1 MVSAKHKKGTLKK
14 LSLADDDE
22 RMNRKK
28 QEMMM
33 CYDFPSSDL
42 ENEHVSLKKKKMKS
56 SKLLKKVTFFL
67 IKEH

>member
-1 MVSAKHKKGTLKK
+1 MVSAKQKKGTLKK
-14 LSLADDDE
+14 LSLAADDE
-22 RMNRKK
+22 RMNHKK

-33 CYDFPSSDL
+33 CYDFPASDL
-42 ENEHVSLKKKKMKS
+42 ENEVVSLKKKKKS